1 MQLIIKLFPE
11 ISLKSQ
17 SIQRR
22 LVMTLKGNL
31 FTILSRFDPSVTI
44 ERQWDKLIVR
54 SKNHSPDNHARH
66 TKALQAIP
74 GIAAILDVK
83 AVPFAG
89 IDDIVRETLAI
100 WGDQLAGKTF
110 CVRARRRGQHA
121 FTSQDVQRQV
131 GCALFDGCPNG
142 GVNMREPDVL
152 IALEIEHHTLY
163 LIRDRYLGLG
173 GYPLGTQEQVLSL
186 ISGGFDSA
194 VASYQFIRRGSRVH
208 YCFFNLGGA
217 AHLHGVQQMVA
228 RLWQQFGSSHRVQF
242 LHVDFAPVL
251 ADIVQHIPLGHQ
263 GVVLKRCM
271 LRVASQLAE
280 RLDAPAL
287 VTGEALG
294 QVASQT
300 LSNLQVIDRA
310 SPTVVLRPLVAWDKP
325 DIIAEARKIG
335 VAELAERIP
344 EYCGALSTNPSIKA
358 NLRKVEQDERR
369 LNPDLLAQAAR
380 EATWREV
387 RDIELLSQEQFL
399 AGIGASGATGGA
411 TCASPQ
417 LVDLAAEAVVLDVR
431 APDEAVAKPLRLP
444 RNPVQCLPFYR
455 LAQDFATLDQAKQYL
470 LYCERGVMS
479 QMQVAQLRERGFA
492 NVATYRT

>member
-1 MQLIIKLFPE
+1 MQLIIKLFSE

-22 LVMTLKGNL
+22 LVMTLKGNVS
-31 FTILSRFDPSVTI
+31 TILSRFDPSVTI

-54 SKNHSPDNHARH
+54 SKDHSPANHARH
-66 TKALQAIP
+66 IKALQAIP

-83 AVPFAG
+83 AVQFAEVG
-89 IDDIVRETLAI
+89 DIVRETRAI
-100 WGDQLAGKTF
+100 WGEQLAGKTF
-110 CVRARRRGQHA
+110 CVRVKRRGQHR

-131 GCALFDGCPNG
+131 GCALFDTCPNG
-142 GVNMREPDVL
+142 GVNMRDPEVL
-152 IALEIEHHTLY
+152 IRLEIEQHTLY
-163 LIRDRYLGLG
+163 LVRARHIGLG

-228 RLWQQFGSSHRVQF
+228 KLWQQFGSSHRVQF
-242 LHVDFAPVL
+242 LHVDFAAVL

-271 LRVASQLAE
+271 LRAASQLAE

-300 LSNLQVIDRA
+300 MSNLQVIDRA

-325 DIIAEARKIG
+325 DIMAEARRIG

-358 NLRKVEQDERR
+358 NLRKVEQDERH
-369 LNPDLLAQAAR
+369 LNPDLLVQAVRAA
-380 EATWREV
+380 EWQDA
-387 RDIELLSQEQFL
+387 RDIELLPLEQFL
-399 AGIGASGATGGA
+399 AGIGNVGAA
-411 TCASPQ
+411 CASP
-417 LVDLAAEAVVLDVR
+417 LAVGLAADAVVLDVR
-431 APDEAVAKPLRLP
+431 APDEVAAKPLRLP
-444 RNPVQCLPFYR
+444 RNPVQCLPFYK
-455 LAQDFATLDQAKQYL
+455 LAQDFVTLDQAKQYL

-479 QMQVAQLRERGFA
+479 QMQAAQLRERGFA
-492 NVATYRT
+492 NVGCYRG